1 MKRLALWLWGCLA
14 LASIGC
20 RAAPPPPATLAAPPA
35 AELLAIGLSS
45 SAAPLGDLVAEPYAA
60 TDPQAGLTFVE
71 GNETALV
78 ADLDAGTLD
87 ALLVHVPPRGDG
99 YWHNPVALDG
109 LAIVV
114 HPDNPVR
121 ALTSAEVQ
129 GLFSGAIDNWAG
141 LGGPNLPVV
150 PVGRERGDGARALL
164 TERIM
169 AEQRPAIGTL
179 VQPTNEALLDAI
191 AGEPGAIGY
200 TMIGA
205 LDERVA
211 AVTIDGVEP
220 TPNNAGSQN
229 YPLSTPLYFVSPEE
243 PQGELRAFLAWLQSP
258 EGQTILSDKYGRVR

>member
-1 MKRLALWLWGCLA
+1 MKGLALWLLGCLA
-14 LASIGC
+14 LLSIGC
-20 RAAPPPPATLAAPPA
+20 RAGLPPPATLPASPA
-35 AELLAIGLSS
+35 ASLLAIGLSS
-45 SAAPLGDLVAEPYAA
+45 SVASLGDLVAEPYAA
-60 TDPQAGLTFVE
+60 AAPQAGLTFVE
-71 GNETALV
+71 GNETALF
-78 ADLDAGTLD
+78 ADLDAGALD
-87 ALLVHVPPRGDG
+87 ALLVPVLPPGSD
-99 YWHNPVALDG
+99 YWYNPVALDG
-109 LAIVV
+109 LAVVV

-129 GLFSGAIDNWAG
+129 GLFSGTLDNWAG
-141 LGGPNLPVV
+141 LGGPDRAVV

-169 AEQRPAIGTL
+169 AEQRAAIGTL
-179 VQPTNEALLDAI
+179 VQPSNEALLEAV

-211 AVTIDGVEP
+211 AITLDGVEP